1 MKTQLLCCLN
11 NIIPPKNSHLKW
23 NKTPHLWRASR
34 KQSVKAGQASVRRA
48 RCSLKQGGIRDRFPE
63 SRWVQQGKGTGTQGC
78 PTAFYFKRCAFFIV
92 AMLELD
98 VSLLK
103 GTAFSCLLWLSITK
117 EQAFNG
123 SLLFFGF
130 QTREKFWFPQNIYFT
145 HRKMVVFSSWI
156 LFDPST

>member
-1 MKTQLLCCLN
+1 M
-11 NIIPPKNSHLKW
+11 
-23 NKTPHLWRASR
+23 
-34 KQSVKAGQASVRRA
+34 
-48 RCSLKQGGIRDRFPE
+48 
-63 SRWVQQGKGTGTQGC
+63 
-78 PTAFYFKRCAFFIV
+78 

-130 QTREKFWFPQNIYFT
+130 QTREKF
-145 HRKMVVFSSWI
+145 
-156 LFDPST
+156 